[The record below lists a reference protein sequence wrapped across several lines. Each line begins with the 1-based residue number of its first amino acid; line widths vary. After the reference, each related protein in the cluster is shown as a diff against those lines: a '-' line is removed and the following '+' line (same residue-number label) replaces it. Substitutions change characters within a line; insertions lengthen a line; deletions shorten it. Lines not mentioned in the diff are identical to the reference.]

1 MPREMQAVG
10 KLYDF
15 ILWTLPIISRMPRSH
30 KFTIGDRM
38 ENLLLDTLELLIE
51 ATYTRDGKRDLLRRA
66 NLNLEKLR
74 YLFRL
79 CKDMDLV
86 NLRRYEHA
94 SRCINEVGKLV
105 GGWIKSQL

>member
-1 MPREMQAVG
+1 MPKEMQAVG
-10 KLYDF
+10 KLYDL

-51 ATYTRDGKRDLLRRA
+51 ATYTRDGKRDLLRKA

-74 YLFRL
+74 YMFRL
-79 CKDMDLV
+79 CKDIELV
-86 NLRRYEHA
+86 NLKRYEHA

-105 GGWIKSQL
+105 GGWIKKL